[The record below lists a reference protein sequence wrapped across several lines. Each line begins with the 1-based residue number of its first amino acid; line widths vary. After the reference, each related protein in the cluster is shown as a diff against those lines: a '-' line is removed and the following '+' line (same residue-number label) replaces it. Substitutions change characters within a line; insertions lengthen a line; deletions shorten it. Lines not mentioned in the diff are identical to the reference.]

1 MQVTVTPV
9 LCAKDVS
16 VTLSRATDWHRGG
29 QHKVGCGI
37 ATAAICLCFFIV
49 AHRSNAAPGDQG
61 DDLSTSSL
69 KTLSIEDLMNLQITS
84 VSKRGEPV
92 SDAAA
97 AVYVITRE
105 EILNS
110 GARSLP
116 DILRLAPNLQVAQ
129 ITSSSFAITARGFNG
144 PAASKLLV
152 LIDGRSVYTPYH
164 SGVPWDVQ
172 DVLPEDIERIE
183 VISGPGATLWGA
195 NAVNGVI
202 NIITR
207 KAGDTQD
214 GSLRVGGGNLEQ
226 RGSVQ
231 YGGQAGSAMD
241 YRAYVDS
248 FHYGDDLTAAGTNAR
263 DAWQKSQGGF
273 RLDWMPAGDLVTLQG
288 DLYTGSEDQ
297 LQSAAEAVSGHNLL
311 TRWNHAFSEAS
322 SLQVQAYYDYTRT
335 SIPGVGFDELTT
347 YDLDVQHAFTWGNR
361 QSIVWGGGVRTEDD
375 NFPTVLSSTQLLT
388 FSPQERTLDYS
399 NAFLQ
404 DTISLSRTLKLIV
417 GTKYEH
423 DAYTRGEPLPNARLS
438 WKVSDSNLLW
448 AAVSQAV
455 RAPSRLDRD
464 LFEVSGPAVILRGGD
479 FQDEKL
485 TAYELGY
492 RSQPT
497 AKSSLSISTF
507 YNVYSDLRSAQYSPG
522 PALPV
527 MFANGMSGDT
537 DGLEAWGNYQISE
550 WWRMS
555 AGGNWLHENLH
566 FDPGSDNIGG
576 IALAGDDPSYQ
587 VALRSTMTFAR
598 DGLLYLD
605 LRHIGALPSPAS
617 PSYTELNA
625 HLSWAASRAVT
636 LALTGSNLLHPHH
649 LEFGT
654 TAAPLQLGSTGV
666 ESGRSIFFEV
676 QSRY

>member
-1 MQVTVTPV
+1 MSGAWDCRWRDRSLYFYICPPV
-9 LCAKDVS
+9 ECSTRRRRRCGLHDF
-16 VTLSRATDWHRGG
+16 TQDLQHRG
-29 QHKVGCGI
+29 
-37 ATAAICLCFFIV
+37 L
-49 AHRSNAAPGDQG
+49 
-61 DDLSTSSL
+61 DL
-69 KTLSIEDLMNLQITS
+69 EITS
-84 VSKRGEPV
+84 VSKRGEPL

-97 AVYVITRE
+97 AIYVITRE

-144 PAASKLLV
+144 TAASKLLV

-164 SGVPWDVQ
+164 SGVSWDVQ
-172 DVLPEDIERIE
+172 DVPPEEIERIE

-207 KAGDTQD
+207 KASDTQG
-214 GSLRVGGGNLEQ
+214 GSLRLGGGNLEQ

-231 YGGQAGSAMD
+231 YGGQAGNAVT

-248 FHYGDDLTAAGTNAR
+248 FHYGDDVTDTGVNAK
-263 DAWQKSQGGF
+263 DAWHKSQGGF
-273 RLDWMPAGDLVTLQG
+273 RLDWMPAGDLVTFQG
-288 DLYTGSEDQ
+288 DLYTGSERQ
-297 LQSAAEAVSGHNLL
+297 FQAADEGISGHNLL
-311 TRWNHAFSEAS
+311 TRWNHAFSETS
-322 SLQVQAYYDYTRT
+322 SLQVQAYYDYIKT
-335 SIPGVGFDELTT
+335 SIPYVGFDELNT
-347 YDLDVQHAFTWGNR
+347 YDLDVQHAFAWGSR
-361 QSIVWGGGVRTEDD
+361 QSIVWGGGVRTEHD
-375 NFPTVLSSTQLLT
+375 NFPI
-388 FSPQERTLDYS
+388 FSPPQRTLDYS

-404 DTISLSRTLKLIV
+404 DTISLSRTLNVVV

-423 DAYTRGEPLPNARLS
+423 DAYTRGKPLPNARLS
-438 WKVSDSNLLW
+438 WKVSDNNLFW
-448 AAVSQAV
+448 GAVSQAV
-455 RAPSRLDRD
+455 RAPSRIDRD
-464 LFEVSGPAVILRGGD
+464 LFEEVGSVMLLRGGD

-492 RSQPT
+492 RAQPS

-507 YNVYSDLRSAQYSPG
+507 YNVYRDLRSVQYSPG
-522 PALPV
+522 PALPI

-537 DGLEAWGNYQISE
+537 DGVEVWGNYQMSE

-566 FDPGSDNIGG
+566 FDAGSDNIGG

-587 VALRSTMTFAR
+587 IALRSTMTFSR
-598 DGLLYLD
+598 GWLVYLD
-605 LRHIGALPSPAS
+605 LRHLGALPNPAS

-625 HLSWAASRAVT
+625 HVRWRASRAMT
-636 LALTGSNLLHPHH
+636 WSLTGSNLIHPHH

-654 TAAPLQLGSTGV
+654 TAAPLQLGATGV
-666 ESGRSIFFEV
+666 ESGRSVFFEL
-676 QSRY
+676 QYKL

>member
-1 MQVTVTPV
+1 VH
-9 LCAKDVS
+9 CAKDVS
-16 VTLSRATDWHRGG
+16 VTLSRATECDRDG
-29 QHKVGCGI
+29 QHNVARGI
-37 ATAAICLCFFIV
+37 AAVAISLCIFVV
-49 AHRSNAAPGDQG
+49 ADRSNAAPADQG
-61 DDLSTSSL
+61 DTPSTSSL
-69 KTLSIEDLMNLQITS
+69 KTLSIEDLMNLEITS

-110 GARSLP
+110 GARTLP

-164 SGVPWDVQ
+164 SGVSWDVQ

-202 NIITR
+202 NITTR
-207 KAGDTQD
+207 KASETQD
-214 GSLRVGGGNLEQ
+214 VSLRVGGGNLEQ

-231 YGGQAGSAMD
+231 YGGQAGSAVA

-248 FHYGDDLTAAGTNAR
+248 FHYGSDLTATGMSAEDGWHKT
-263 DAWQKSQGGF
+263 QGGF

-288 DLYTGSEDQ
+288 DLYTGSEEQ
-297 LQSAAEAVSGHNLL
+297 FQAADEGVSGHNLL
-311 TRWNHAFSEAS
+311 TRWNHAFSESS
-322 SLQVQAYYDYTRT
+322 SLQVQAYYDYSRV
-335 SIPGVGFDELTT
+335 SIPNLGFDELTT
-347 YDLDVQHAFTWGNR
+347 YDLDVQHAFAWGNR
-361 QSIVWGGGVRTEDD
+361 QSIVWGGGVRSEDD
-375 NFPTVLSSTQLLT
+375 NFPTQVPI
-388 FSPQERTLDYS
+388 FSPPQRTLDYS
-399 NAFLQ
+399 NVFLQ
-404 DTISLSRTLKLIV
+404 DTISLSRTLNLIV

-423 DAYTRGEPLPNARLS
+423 DAYTAGEPLPDARLS

-448 AAVSQAV
+448 AAVSKAV
-455 RAPSRLDRD
+455 RAPSRIDRD
-464 LFEVSGPAVILRGGD
+464 LFEAVGSLVLLRGGD

-492 RSQPT
+492 RSQLS

-507 YNVYSDLRSAQYSPG
+507 YNVYSDLRSVQYSPG
-522 PALPV
+522 PALPI

-537 DGLEAWGNYQISE
+537 DGLEAWGNYQVTE

-587 VALRSTMTFAR
+587 VALRSTMTFAHE
-598 DGLLYLD
+598 GLLYLD

-625 HLSWAASRAVT
+625 HVSWAAWRAVT

-654 TAAPLQLGSTGV
+654 TSAPLQLGSTGV
-666 ESGRSIFFEV
+666 ESGRSVFFEV
-676 QSRY
+676 RSHF

>member
-1 MQVTVTPV
+1 M
-9 LCAKDVS
+9 
-16 VTLSRATDWHRGG
+16 TLSRARDCHRGG
-29 QHKVGCGI
+29 ERKVARGI
-37 ATAAICLCFFIV
+37 ATLAISLCVFTV
-49 AHRSNAAPGDQG
+49 AHGSFAAAGSQG
-61 DDLSTSSL
+61 DALSTSSL
-69 KTLSIEDLMNLQITS
+69 KTLSIEDLMNLEITS
-84 VSKRGEPV
+84 VSKRGEPL

-110 GARSLP
+110 GARTLP

-129 ITSSSFAITARGFNG
+129 ITASSFAITARGFNG

-164 SGVPWDVQ
+164 SGVSWDVQ

-202 NIITR
+202 NITTR

-231 YGGQAGSAMD
+231 YGGQAGNEVA

-248 FHYGDDLTAAGTNAR
+248 FHYGDDLTATGTNAQ
-263 DAWQKSQGGF
+263 DAWHKSQGGF
-273 RLDWMPAGDLVTLQG
+273 RLDWMPSGDLVTLQG

-297 LQSAAEAVSGHNLL
+297 FQSADEAVSGHNLL
-311 TRWNHAFSEAS
+311 TRWNHSFSEAS
-322 SLQVQAYYDYTRT
+322 SLQVQAYYDYNK
-335 SIPGVGFDELTT
+335 SEIPNVGFDELNT
-347 YDLDVQHAFTWGNR
+347 YDLDVQHAFAWGSR
-361 QSIVWGGGVRTEDD
+361 QSIVWGGGVRTEED
-375 NFPTVLSSTQLLT
+375 NFPTVLSNTQLLL
-388 FSPQERTLDYS
+388 FSPTQRTLNYS

-404 DTISLSRTLKLIV
+404 DTISLSRTIKLIV

-438 WKVSDSNLLW
+438 WKVSDNNLLW
-448 AAVSQAV
+448 VAVSRAV

-464 LFEVSGPAVILRGGD
+464 LFEVSGPVVYIRGGD
-479 FQDEKL
+479 FQDERL

-492 RSQPT
+492 RSQPS

-507 YNVYSDLRSAQYSPG
+507 YNVYSDLRSAEYSPG
-522 PALPV
+522 PALPA
-527 MFANGMSGDT
+527 MFANGMSGNT
-537 DGLEAWGNYQISE
+537 YGVEAWGNYQMSE

-566 FDPGSDNIGG
+566 YDPGSSAIGG

-587 VALRSTMTFAR
+587 VALRSTMTFVR
-598 DGLLYLD
+598 DVLLYLD

-625 HLSWAASRAVT
+625 HVSWTASRAIT
-636 LALTGSNLLHPHH
+636 WSLTGSNLIHPHH

-654 TAAPLQLGSTGV
+654 TAAPLQLGATGV
-666 ESGRSIFFEV
+666 ESGRNVFFEM
-676 QSRY
+676 QSRF

>member
-1 MQVTVTPV
+1 
-9 LCAKDVS
+9 
-16 VTLSRATDWHRGG
+16 VTLSRATDCHRDEL
-29 QHKVGCGI
+29 KVARGI
-37 ATAAICLCFFIV
+37 ATVAISLCVLAV
-49 AHRSNAAPGDQG
+49 AYRSNAAPGNQS
-61 DDLSTSSL
+61 DDLSTTSL
-69 KTLSIEDLMNLQITS
+69 KSLSIEDLMNLEVTS
-84 VSKRGEPV
+84 VSKRGEPL

-105 EILNS
+105 QIVDS
-110 GARSLP
+110 GSRSLA

-129 ITSSSFAITARGFNG
+129 ITSNSFAVTARGFNG
-144 PAASKLLV
+144 TAASKLLV

-164 SGVPWDVQ
+164 SGVSWDVQ

-202 NIITR
+202 NITTR
-207 KAGDTQD
+207 KASETQD
-214 GSLRVGGGNLEQ
+214 GSLRVGGGDLEQ

-231 YGGQAGSAMD
+231 YGGQAGSAVA

-248 FHYGDDLTAAGTNAR
+248 FHYGDDLTATGTNAR

-273 RLDWMPAGDLVTLQG
+273 RVDWMPAGDLVTLQG
-288 DLYTGSEDQ
+288 DLYTGSEDGQ
-297 LQSAAEAVSGHNLL
+297 LPSADETVSGHNLL
-311 TRWNHAFSEAS
+311 TRWNHAFSESS

-335 SIPGVGFDELTT
+335 SIPNVGVDDLNT
-347 YDLDVQHAFTWGNR
+347 YDLDVQHAFAWGSR

-375 NFPTVLSSTQLLT
+375 KYVV
-388 FSPQERTLDYS
+388 FSPPQRTLDYS

-423 DAYTRGEPLPNARLS
+423 DAYTRGELLPNARLS
-438 WKVSDSNLLW
+438 WKVSDSDLLW
-448 AAVSQAV
+448 GAVSQAV
-455 RAPSRLDRD
+455 RAPSRIDRD
-464 LFEVSGPAVILRGGD
+464 LYEQVGPIVLLRGGD

-492 RSQPT
+492 RSQLS

-507 YNVYSDLRSAQYSPG
+507 YNVYNDLRNAQYSPG
-522 PALPV
+522 PALPIL
-527 MFANGMSGDT
+527 FANGMSGYT
-537 DGLEAWGNYQISE
+537 DGLEVWGNYQVSE

-566 FDPGSDNIGG
+566 FDPGADNIGG

-587 VALRSTMTFAR
+587 VALRSTMTFAH
-598 DGLLYLD
+598 GLLYLD

-636 LALTGSNLLHPHH
+636 LALTGSNLIHPHH

-654 TAAPLQLGSTGV
+654 TSAPLQLGATGV
-666 ESGRSIFFEV
+666 ETGRSVFAEV
-676 QSRY
+676 RCNFW

>member
-1 MQVTVTPV
+1 
-9 LCAKDVS
+9 
-16 VTLSRATDWHRGG
+16 VTLSRATDCHRDEPR
-29 QHKVGCGI
+29 KVARGI
-37 ATAAICLCFFIV
+37 VTVAIFLCFFIV
-49 AHRSNAAPGDQG
+49 AHRSSAGPGAQG
-61 DDLSTSSL
+61 DNLSTSSL
-69 KTLSIEDLMNLQITS
+69 KTLSIEDLLNLEVTS
-84 VSKRGEPV
+84 VSKRGEPL

-97 AVYVITRE
+97 AVFVITRE

-129 ITSSSFAITARGFNG
+129 ITSNSFAVTARGFNG

-164 SGVPWDVQ
+164 SGVSWDIQ

-207 KAGDTQD
+207 KAGDTRN

-231 YGGQAGSAMD
+231 YGGQAGSAVD

-248 FHYGDDLTAAGTNAR
+248 FHYGDDLTATGMNAR

-273 RLDWMPAGDLVTLQG
+273 RVDWMPTGDLVTLQG
-288 DLYTGSEDQ
+288 DFYSGSEDQ
-297 LQSAAEAVSGHNLL
+297 RVTADEAISGHNLL
-311 TRWNHAFSEAS
+311 TRWNHAFSQTS
-322 SLQVQAYYDYTRT
+322 SLQVQAYYDYTKF
-335 SIPGVGFDELTT
+335 SIPGVGFDELNS
-347 YDLDVQHAFTWGNR
+347 YDLDVQHAFTWGSR
-361 QSIVWGGGVRTEDD
+361 QSIVWGGGARTEDD
-375 NFPTVLSSTQLLT
+375 NFPTILSSTQLLT
-388 FSPQERTLDYS
+388 FSPRRRTLDYS

-404 DTISLSRTLKLIV
+404 DTIALSRTLNLIV

-423 DAYTRGEPLPNARLS
+423 DAYTRGEPLPNLRFS

-448 AAVSQAV
+448 ASASRAV

-464 LFEVSGPAVILRGGD
+464 LFEVSGPVVYIRGGD
-479 FQDEKL
+479 FQDERL

-492 RSQPT
+492 RSQPSS
-497 AKSSLSISTF
+497 KSSVSISTF
-507 YNVYSDLRSAQYSPG
+507 YNVYSDLRSAEYSPG
-522 PALPV
+522 PALPAF
-527 MFANGMSGDT
+527 FANGMSGNT
-537 DGLEAWGNYQISE
+537 YGLEAWGNYQVSE

-566 FDPGSDNIGG
+566 FNPGSSGIGG

-587 VALRSTMTFAR
+587 IALRSTMNFAR

-605 LRHIGALPSPAS
+605 LHHIGALPSPAS
-617 PSYTELNA
+617 PGYTELNA
-625 HLSWAASRAVT
+625 HVSWAVSRAVT

-666 ESGRSIFFEV
+666 ESGRSIFLEA
-676 QSRY
+676 QSRF

>member
-1 MQVTVTPV
+1 MQVIVTSLPF
-9 LCAKDVS
+9 AKDVS
-16 VTLSRATDWHRGG
+16 VTLSRATDCHRGERR
-29 QHKVGCGI
+29 KVARGI
-37 ATAAICLCFFIV
+37 ATVAISICVLIV
-49 AHRSNAAPGDQG
+49 ASRSIAAPDDQG
-61 DDLSTSSL
+61 DALSTSSL
-69 KTLSIEDLMNLQITS
+69 KSLSIEDLMNLEITS
-84 VSKRGEPV
+84 VSKRGEPL

-97 AVYVITRE
+97 AIYVITRE

-164 SGVPWDVQ
+164 SGVSWDVQ

-207 KAGDTQD
+207 KAADTQG

-231 YGGQAGSAMD
+231 YGGQAGSAVD

-248 FHYGDDLTAAGTNAR
+248 FHYGDDLTATGMNAR

-273 RLDWMPAGDLVTLQG
+273 RVDWMPAGDVVTLQG
-288 DLYTGSEDQ
+288 DVYSGSEEQ
-297 LQSAAEAVSGHNLL
+297 LQSADEAVSGHNLL

-322 SLQVQAYYDYTRT
+322 SLQVQAYYDYSKTE
-335 SIPGVGFDELTT
+335 IPNVGFDELNT
-347 YDLDVQHAFTWGNR
+347 YDLDVQHAFAWGSR
-361 QSIVWGGGVRTEDD
+361 QSIVWGGGVRTEQD
-375 NFPTVLSSTQLLT
+375 NFPTVLSNTQVLL
-388 FSPQERTLDYS
+388 FSPQDRTLDYS

-404 DTISLSRTLKLIV
+404 DTISLSRTIKLIV
-417 GTKYEH
+417 GAKYEH
-423 DAYTRGEPLPNARLS
+423 DAYTHGEPLPNARLS

-448 AAVSQAV
+448 AAVSRAV

-464 LFEVSGPAVILRGGD
+464 LFEELDNVVYLRGAD
-479 FQDEKL
+479 FQDERL

-492 RSQPT
+492 RAQPS

-507 YNVYSDLRSAQYSPG
+507 YNVYNDLRNAQYSPG
-522 PALPV
+522 PALPA
-527 MFANGMSGDT
+527 MFANGMSGNT
-537 DGLEAWGNYQISE
+537 YGLEAWGNYQMSE

-566 FDPGSDNIGG
+566 FDPGSGDIGG
-576 IALAGDDPSYQ
+576 IAIAGDDPSYQ
-587 VALRSTMTFAR
+587 IALRSTMTFAR
-598 DGLLYLD
+598 NGSLYLD

-625 HLSWAASRAVT
+625 HVSWTVSRAIT
-636 LALTGSNLLHPHH
+636 CALSGSNLLHPHH

-654 TAAPLQLGSTGV
+654 TAAPLQLGATGV
-666 ESGRSIFFEV
+666 ESGRNVYFEV
-676 QSRY
+676 QSRF

>member
-9 LCAKDVS
+9 PSAKDVS
-16 VTLSRATDWHRGG
+16 VTLSRATDWHRGEQYKIG
-29 QHKVGCGI
+29 RGLAVV
-37 ATAAICLCFFIV
+37 AISLCFFIV
-49 AHRSNAAPGDQG
+49 AHRSSAAPGNQDA
-61 DDLSTSSL
+61 DLSTSSL
-69 KTLSIEDLMNLQITS
+69 KSLSIEDLMNIEITS
-84 VSKRGEPV
+84 VSKRGESL

-97 AVYVITRE
+97 AIYVITRE
-105 EILNS
+105 EILSS

-129 ITSSSFAITARGFNG
+129 ITSSSFAVTARGFNG
-144 PAASKLLV
+144 SAASKLLV

-164 SGVPWDVQ
+164 SGVSWDVQ

-202 NIITR
+202 NVITR

-231 YGGQAGSAMD
+231 YGGQAGSAVS

-248 FHYGDDLTAAGTNAR
+248 FHYGDDLSATGTNAR

-273 RLDWMPAGDLVTLQG
+273 RVDWMPAGDLVTLQG
-288 DLYTGSEDQ
+288 DLYTGSEEQFQGADQ
-297 LQSAAEAVSGHNLL
+297 GVSGHNLL
-311 TRWNHAFSEAS
+311 TRWNHGFSESS
-322 SLQVQAYYDYTRT
+322 SLQVQAYYDYTRIK
-335 SIPGVGFDELTT
+335 IPNVGFDELNT
-347 YDLDVQHAFTWGNR
+347 YDLDVQHAFAWGSR
-361 QSIVWGGGVRTEDD
+361 QSIVWGGGVRSEDD
-375 NFPTVLSSTQLLT
+375 NFPV
-388 FSPQERTLDYS
+388 FSPPQRTLDYS
-399 NAFLQ
+399 NAFIQ

-417 GTKYEH
+417 GAKYEH
-423 DAYTRGEPLPNARLS
+423 DAYTAGEPLPNARLS

-455 RAPSRLDRD
+455 RAPSRIDRD
-464 LFEVSGPAVILRGGD
+464 LFEEVGPVVFLRGGD

-492 RSQPT
+492 RSQPS

-507 YNVYSDLRSAQYSPG
+507 YNVYSDLRSVQYSPG
-522 PALPV
+522 PALPI

-537 DGLEAWGNYQISE
+537 DGLEVWGNYQMSE

-566 FDPGSDNIGG
+566 FNPGSDTIGG

-587 VALRSTMTFAR
+587 IALRSTMTFAR

-617 PSYTELNA
+617 PGYTELNA
-625 HLSWAASRAVT
+625 HVGWTVSRAVT

-666 ESGRSIFFEV
+666 ESGRSIFLVV
-676 QSRY
+676 QSRF

>member
-1 MQVTVTPV
+1 
-9 LCAKDVS
+9 
-16 VTLSRATDWHRGG
+16 VTLSRATDCHRVEL
-29 QHKVGCGI
+29 KVARGI
-37 ATAAICLCFFIV
+37 AAVGFSFCFFIV
-49 AHRSNAAPGDQG
+49 AQTANAAAGNQDEAV
-61 DDLSTSSL
+61 STSSL
-69 KTLSIEDLMNLQITS
+69 KTLSIEDLMNLEVTS

-164 SGVPWDVQ
+164 SGVSWDIQ

-231 YGGQAGSAMD
+231 YGGEAGSAVA
-241 YRAYVDS
+241 YRAYADS
-248 FHYGDDLTAAGTNAR
+248 FRYGDDVTATGKNAE
-263 DAWQKSQGGF
+263 DAWHKSQGGF
-273 RLDWMPAGDLVTLQG
+273 RLDWTPAGDLVTLQG

-297 LQSAAEAVSGHNLL
+297 LTSAKEAVSGHNLL
-311 TRWNHAFSEAS
+311 TRWNHAFSERS
-322 SLQVQAYYDYTRT
+322 SLQVQAYYDYTKY
-335 SIPGVGFDELTT
+335 SIPNLGFDELNS
-347 YDLDVQHAFTWGNR
+347 YDLDVQHSFTWGSR
-361 QSIVWGGGVRTEDD
+361 QSIVWGGGVRKEED
-375 NFPTVLSSTQLLT
+375 NFPTMLSSTQVLL

-423 DAYTRGEPLPNARLS
+423 DAYTRGELLPDARFS
-438 WKVSDSNLLW
+438 WKLSDNNFLW

-464 LFEVSGPAVILRGGD
+464 LFEELDNVVYLRGGD
-479 FQDEKL
+479 FQDERLK
-485 TAYELGY
+485 AYEVGY
-492 RSQPT
+492 RSQLSV
-497 AKSSLSISTF
+497 KSSLSISTF
-507 YNVYSDLRSAQYSPG
+507 YNVYTELRSAQYSPG
-522 PALPV
+522 PALPA

-537 DGLEAWGNYQISE
+537 NGLEAWGNYQMSE

-566 FDPGSDNIGG
+566 FDPGSGEIGG

-587 VALRSTMTFAR
+587 IALRSTMTFTR
-598 DGLLYLD
+598 GWLLYLD
-605 LRHIGALPSPAS
+605 LRHVGALPNPAS
-617 PSYTELNA
+617 PGYTELNA
-625 HLSWAASRAVT
+625 HVGWTVSRAIT
-636 LALTGSNLLHPHH
+636 LALTGSNLIHPHH

-654 TAAPLQLGSTGV
+654 TAAPLQLGATGV
-666 ESGRSIFFEV
+666 ESGRSVFFEV
-676 QSRY
+676 QSRF

>member
-9 LCAKDVS
+9 PCAKDVS
-16 VTLSRATDWHRGG
+16 VTLSRAKDWHRGE
-29 QHKVGCGI
+29 QHKLGRGI
-37 ATAAICLCFFIV
+37 FTVAISLCFFIV
-49 AHRSNAAPGDQG
+49 AHRSAAAPADQG
-61 DDLSTSSL
+61 DNTSTSSL
-69 KTLSIEDLMNLQITS
+69 KSLSIEDLMNLEVTS

-97 AVYVITRE
+97 AIYVITRE

-129 ITSSSFAITARGFNG
+129 ITSSSFAVTARGFNG

-164 SGVPWDVQ
+164 SGVSWDVQ

-207 KAGDTQD
+207 KAADTQG

-231 YGGQAGSAMD
+231 YGGQAGSALD

-248 FHYGDDLTAAGTNAR
+248 FHYGDDLTATGTNAR

-273 RLDWMPAGDLVTLQG
+273 RVDWMPAGDLVTLQG
-288 DLYTGSEDQ
+288 DLYTGSEEGQ
-297 LQSAAEAVSGHNLL
+297 LPSADEAVSGHNLL
-311 TRWNHAFSEAS
+311 TRWNHAFSESS

-335 SIPGVGFDELTT
+335 KIPNVGFDDLNT
-347 YDLDVQHAFTWGNR
+347 YDLDVQHAFAWGSR
-361 QSIVWGGGVRTEDD
+361 QNIVWGGGVRTEDD
-375 NFPTVLSSTQLLT
+375 NFAV
-388 FSPQERTLDYS
+388 FSPPQRTLDYS

-404 DTISLSRTLKLIV
+404 DTISLTRTLNLIV

-423 DAYTRGEPLPNARLS
+423 DAYTRGELLPDARLS
-438 WKVSDSNLLW
+438 WKVSDSNLVW

-455 RAPSRLDRD
+455 RAPSRIDRD
-464 LFEVSGPAVILRGGD
+464 LFEQVGSVVFLRGGD

-492 RSQPT
+492 RSQPS
-497 AKSSLSISTF
+497 AKTSLSISTF
-507 YNVYSDLRSAQYSPG
+507 YNVYSDLRSVQYSPG
-522 PALPV
+522 PALPI

-537 DGLEAWGNYQISE
+537 DGLEAWGNYQVSE

-566 FDPGSDNIGG
+566 FNPGSDNIGG

-587 VALRSTMTFAR
+587 IALRSTMTFAR

-625 HLSWAASRAVT
+625 HVSWAASRAVT

-654 TAAPLQLGSTGV
+654 TSAPLQLGSTGV
-666 ESGRSIFFEV
+666 ESGRSIFLEV
-676 QSRY
+676 RSRF

>member
-1 MQVTVTPV
+1 MVTSLPR
-9 LCAKDVS
+9 AKDVS
-16 VTLSRATDWHRGG
+16 VTLSRATDCHRGEKR
-29 QHKVGCGI
+29 KVARGI
-37 ATAAICLCFFIV
+37 ASVAISLCILIV
-49 AHRSNAAPGDQG
+49 APRSKAAAGNQ
-61 DDLSTSSL
+61 DDALSTSSL
-69 KTLSIEDLMNLQITS
+69 KTLSIEDLMNLEVTS

-97 AVYVITRE
+97 AIYVITRE

-129 ITSSSFAITARGFNG
+129 ITSSTFAVTARGFNG

-152 LIDGRSVYTPYH
+152 LIDGRTVYTPYH
-164 SGVPWDVQ
+164 SGVSWDVQ

-214 GSLRVGGGNLEQ
+214 GSLRLGGGNLEQ

-231 YGGQAGSAMD
+231 YGGQAGSAVD

-248 FHYGDDLTAAGTNAR
+248 FHYGDDVTAAGTNAR

-273 RLDWMPAGDLVTLQG
+273 RVDWMPAGDLVTLQG
-288 DLYTGSEDQ
+288 DLYTGSEEQ
-297 LQSAAEAVSGHNLL
+297 LPSGDDSVSGHNLL

-322 SLQVQAYYDYTRT
+322 SLQIQAYYDYTKT
-335 SIPGVGFDELTT
+335 SLPGVGFDELNT
-347 YDLDVQHAFTWGNR
+347 YDLDVQHAFVWGSR

-375 NFPTVLSSTQLLT
+375 NFPTQVPI
-388 FSPQERTLDYS
+388 FSPPQRTLDYS

-404 DTISLSRTLKLIV
+404 DTISLSRTLNLIV

-423 DAYTRGEPLPNARLS
+423 DAYTRGELLPDARLS

-455 RAPSRLDRD
+455 RAPSRIDRD
-464 LFEVSGPAVILRGGD
+464 LFEEVGSVVLLRGGD
-479 FQDEKL
+479 FQDERL

-492 RSQPT
+492 RSQLS

-507 YNVYSDLRSAQYSPG
+507 YNVYSELRSVQYSPG

-527 MFANGMSGDT
+527 MFANGMSGTT
-537 DGLEAWGNYQISE
+537 DGLEAWGNYQVSE

-566 FDPGSDNIGG
+566 FNPGSDNIGG

-587 VALRSTMTFAR
+587 IALRSTMTFASR
-598 DGLLYLD
+598 GLLYLD

-625 HLSWAASRAVT
+625 HVSWTVSRAVT
-636 LALTGSNLLHPHH
+636 WALTGSNLLHPHH

-654 TAAPLQLGSTGV
+654 TAAPLQLGATGV
-666 ESGRSIFFEV
+666 ESGRSLFLEM
-676 QSRY
+676 QSRF

>member
-1 MQVTVTPV
+1 MQVTVASLP
-9 LCAKDVS
+9 CAKDVS
-16 VTLSRATDWHRGG
+16 VTRSRAADCHGG
-29 QHKVGCGI
+29 EQRKVARGI
-37 ATAAICLCFFIV
+37 ATVACLCLFIV
-49 AHRSNAAPGDQG
+49 AHRSNAAPANEGDA
-61 DDLSTSSL
+61 LSTNSL
-69 KTLSIEDLMNLQITS
+69 KTLSIEDLMNLEVTS
-84 VSKRGEPV
+84 VSKRGEPL

-116 DILRLAPNLQVAQ
+116 EILRLAPNLQVAQ

-164 SGVPWDVQ
+164 SGVSWDVQ

-207 KAGDTQD
+207 RAGETQD

-231 YGGQAGSAMD
+231 YGGQAGSDVA

-248 FHYGDDLTAAGTNAR
+248 FHYGDDLTATGMNAQ
-263 DAWQKSQGGF
+263 DAWHKSQGGF
-273 RLDWMPAGDLVTLQG
+273 RLDWMPAGDMVTLQG

-297 LQSAAEAVSGHNLL
+297 LHSANEAVSGHNLL

-335 SIPGVGFDELTT
+335 SIPNVGSDELNT
-347 YDLDVQHAFTWGNR
+347 YDLDVQHAFSWGSR
-361 QSIVWGGGVRTEDD
+361 QSIVWGGGVRTEEDD
-375 NFPTVLSSTQLLT
+375 FPTVLSSTQLLL
-388 FSPQERTLDYS
+388 FSPQKRTLDYS

-404 DTISLSRTLKLIV
+404 DTISLSRTLNLIV

-464 LFEVSGPAVILRGGD
+464 LFEVLGPVVYIRGGD
-479 FQDEKL
+479 FQDERL

-492 RSQPT
+492 RSQPS

-507 YNVYSDLRSAQYSPG
+507 YNVYRDLRSAEYSPG
-522 PALPV
+522 PALPA
-527 MFANGMSGDT
+527 MFANEMSGDT
-537 DGLEAWGNYQISE
+537 YGLEAWGNYQMSE

-566 FDPGSDNIGG
+566 FDPGSSGIGG

-587 VALRSTMTFAR
+587 IALRSTMTFAH
-598 DGLLYLD
+598 GVLLYLD

-625 HLSWAASRAVT
+625 HVSWTASRAIT
-636 LALTGSNLLHPHH
+636 WSLTGSNLIHPHH

-654 TAAPLQLGSTGV
+654 TAAPLQLGATGV
-666 ESGRSIFFEV
+666 ESGRSVFAEV
-676 QSRY
+676 QSRF

>member
-1 MQVTVTPV
+1 MRVRVTFLPS
-9 LCAKDVS
+9 AKDVS
-16 VTLSRATDWHRGG
+16 VTLSRGTDCHRDG
-29 QHKVGCGI
+29 QRKVARGI
-37 ATAAICLCFFIV
+37 AVAAIALCISIV
-49 AHRSNAAPGDQG
+49 AHRSNAAPGNQG
-61 DDLSTSSL
+61 DALSTSSL
-69 KTLSIEDLMNLQITS
+69 KTLSIEDLMNLEVTS
-84 VSKRGEPV
+84 VSKRGEPL

-164 SGVPWDVQ
+164 SGVSWDMQ
-172 DVLPEDIERIE
+172 DVLPADIERIE

-231 YGGQAGSAMD
+231 YGGRAGSAVD

-248 FHYGDDLTAAGTNAR
+248 FHYGDDLTAAGANAR

-273 RLDWMPAGDLVTLQG
+273 RVDWMPAGDLVTLQG
-288 DLYTGSEDQ
+288 DLYSGSEQQFQGAD
-297 LQSAAEAVSGHNLL
+297 EGISGHNLL
-311 TRWNHAFSEAS
+311 TRWNHAFSESS
-322 SLQVQAYYDYTRT
+322 SLQVQAYYDYTR
-335 SIPGVGFDELTT
+335 SVIPNVGFDELNT
-347 YDLDVQHAFTWGNR
+347 YDLDVQHAFAWGSR

-375 NFPTVLSSTQLLT
+375 NFVVFLP
-388 FSPQERTLDYS
+388 PQRTLDYS

-404 DTISLSRTLKLIV
+404 DTISLSRTLNLIV

-423 DAYTRGEPLPNARLS
+423 DAYTRGELLPDARLS

-455 RAPSRLDRD
+455 RAPSRIDRD
-464 LFEVSGPAVILRGGD
+464 LFEEVGSVVLLRGGD
-479 FQDEKL
+479 FQDERL

-492 RSQPT
+492 RSQLS
-497 AKSSLSISTF
+497 ARSSLSISTF
-507 YNVYSDLRSAQYSPG
+507 YNVYSELRSVQYSPG
-522 PALPV
+522 PALPIL
-527 MFANGMSGDT
+527 FANGMSGDT
-537 DGLEAWGNYQISE
+537 DGLEAWGNYQVSE

-566 FDPGSDNIGG
+566 FNPGSDNIGG

-587 VALRSTMTFAR
+587 IALRSTMSFAR
-598 DGLLYLD
+598 SGLLYLD

-625 HLSWAASRAVT
+625 HVSWTASRAVT

-654 TAAPLQLGSTGV
+654 TAAPLQLGATGV
-666 ESGRSIFFEV
+666 ESGRSVFAEV
-676 QSRY
+676 RCNFW

>member
-9 LCAKDVS
+9 PCAKDVS
-16 VTLSRATDWHRGG
+16 VTLSRAKDWHRVE
-29 QHKVGCGI
+29 QDKVGRGI
-37 ATAAICLCFFIV
+37 ATAAISLCFFIV
-49 AHRSNAAPGDQG
+49 AHRSTAAPGDQG
-61 DDLSTSSL
+61 DNLSTSSL
-69 KTLSIEDLMNLQITS
+69 KSLSIEDLMNLEVTS
-84 VSKRGEPV
+84 VSKRGEPL

-164 SGVPWDVQ
+164 SGVSWDVQ

-207 KAGDTQD
+207 KAADTQG

-231 YGGQAGSAMD
+231 YGGQAGSAVD

-248 FHYGDDLTAAGTNAR
+248 FHYGDDLTATGMNAR

-273 RLDWMPAGDLVTLQG
+273 RVDWMPAGDVVTLQG
-288 DLYTGSEDQ
+288 DVYSGSEEQ
-297 LQSAAEAVSGHNLL
+297 LQSADEAVSGHNLL

-322 SLQVQAYYDYTRT
+322 SLQVQAYYDYSKTE
-335 SIPGVGFDELTT
+335 IPNVGFDELNT
-347 YDLDVQHAFTWGNR
+347 YDLDVQHAFAWGSR
-361 QSIVWGGGVRTEDD
+361 QSIVWGGGVRTEQD
-375 NFPTVLSSTQLLT
+375 NFPTVLSNTQVLL
-388 FSPQERTLDYS
+388 FSPQDRTLDYS

-404 DTISLSRTLKLIV
+404 DTISLSRTIKLIV
-417 GTKYEH
+417 GAKYEH
-423 DAYTRGEPLPNARLS
+423 DAYTHGEPLPNARLS

-448 AAVSQAV
+448 AAVSRAV
-455 RAPSRLDRD
+455 SAPSRLDRD
-464 LFEVSGPAVILRGGD
+464 LFEELDNVVYLRGAD
-479 FQDEKL
+479 FQDERL

-492 RSQPT
+492 RAQPS

-507 YNVYSDLRSAQYSPG
+507 YNVYNDLRNAQYSPG
-522 PALPV
+522 PALPA
-527 MFANGMSGDT
+527 MFANGMSGNT
-537 DGLEAWGNYQISE
+537 YGLEAWGNYQMSE

-566 FDPGSDNIGG
+566 FDPGSGDIGG
-576 IALAGDDPSYQ
+576 IAIAGDDPSYQ
-587 VALRSTMTFAR
+587 IALRSTMTFAR
-598 DGLLYLD
+598 NGSLYLD

-625 HLSWAASRAVT
+625 HVSWTVSRAIT
-636 LALTGSNLLHPHH
+636 CALSGSNLLHPHH

-654 TAAPLQLGSTGV
+654 TAAPLQLGATGV
-666 ESGRSIFFEV
+666 ESGRNVYFEV
-676 QSRY
+676 QSRF

>member
-1 MQVTVTPV
+1 
-9 LCAKDVS
+9 
-16 VTLSRATDWHRGG
+16 VTLSCATDCHRDELR
-29 QHKVGCGI
+29 KVVRGI
-37 ATAAICLCFFIV
+37 AFVAISLCVLAF
-49 AHRSNAAPGDQG
+49 AYRSNAAPGDQG
-61 DDLSTSSL
+61 GDLSTNSL
-69 KTLSIEDLMNLQITS
+69 KTLSIEDLMNLEVTS

-152 LIDGRSVYTPYH
+152 LIDGRTVYTPYH
-164 SGVPWDVQ
+164 SGVSWDVQ

-207 KAGDTQD
+207 KARDTQD

-248 FHYGDDLTAAGTNAR
+248 FHYGDDLTATGMNAR

-273 RLDWMPAGDLVTLQG
+273 RTDWMPAAGDLVTLQG
-288 DLYTGSEDQ
+288 DLYRGSEEGQ
-297 LQSAAEAVSGHNLL
+297 LPSADETVSGHNLL
-311 TRWNHAFSEAS
+311 TRWNHAFSESS

-335 SIPGVGFDELTT
+335 MIPNVGFDELNT
-347 YDLDVQHAFTWGNR
+347 YDLDVQHAFAWGSR
-361 QSIVWGGGVRTEDD
+361 QSIVWGGGVRTDDD
-375 NFPTVLSSTQLLT
+375 NFPV
-388 FSPQERTLDYS
+388 FSPPQRTLDYS

-404 DTISLSRTLKLIV
+404 DTISLSRTLNLIV

-423 DAYTRGEPLPNARLS
+423 DAYTRGELLPDARLS

-455 RAPSRLDRD
+455 RAPSRIDRD
-464 LFEVSGPAVILRGGD
+464 LFLEVGPVVFLRGGD

-492 RSQPT
+492 RSQPS

-507 YNVYSDLRSAQYSPG
+507 YNVYSELRSVQYSPG
-522 PALPV
+522 PALPI

-537 DGLEAWGNYQISE
+537 DGLEVWGNYQVSE

-587 VALRSTMTFAR
+587 IALRSTMTFAR
-598 DGLLYLD
+598 SGLLYLD
-605 LRHIGALPSPAS
+605 LRHIGALPTPAS

-625 HLSWAASRAVT
+625 HVSWAASRAIT
-636 LALTGSNLLHPHH
+636 WALTGSNLLHPHH

-666 ESGRSIFFEV
+666 ETGRSIFLEL
-676 QSRY
+676 QSRF

>member
-1 MQVTVTPV
+1 MVTSLHCVR
-9 LCAKDVS
+9 DFS
-16 VTLSRATDWHRGG
+16 VTLSRATDCSSGEQYKVARGISA
-29 QHKVGCGI
+29 V
-37 ATAAICLCFFIV
+37 AISLCIFIV
-49 AHRSNAAPGDQG
+49 AHRSNAAAGDLG
-61 DDLSTSSL
+61 HDLATNSL
-69 KTLSIEDLMNLQITS
+69 KSLSIEDLMNIEITS
-84 VSKRGEPV
+84 VSKRSEPLN
-92 SDAAA
+92 DAAA
-97 AVYVITRE
+97 AIYVITRE

-164 SGVPWDVQ
+164 SGVSWDVQ

-207 KAGDTQD
+207 KASDTQD
-214 GSLRVGGGNLEQ
+214 ASLRVGGGNLEQ

-231 YGGQAGSAMD
+231 YGGQAGSAVG

-248 FHYGDDLTAAGTNAR
+248 FHYGDDLTATGTNAR
-263 DAWQKSQGGF
+263 DAWQKTQGGF
-273 RLDWMPAGDLVTLQG
+273 RVDWMPTGDLVTLQG
-288 DLYTGSEDQ
+288 DLYRGSEEGQ
-297 LQSAAEAVSGHNLL
+297 LPSADEAVSGHNLL
-311 TRWNHAFSEAS
+311 TRWSHAFTES
-322 SLQVQAYYDYTRT
+322 SSVQVQAYYDYTRT
-335 SIPGVGFDELTT
+335 TIPNVGFDDLNT
-347 YDLDVQHAFTWGNR
+347 YDLDVQHAFALGRR

-375 NFPTVLSSTQLLT
+375 NFLV
-388 FSPQERTLDYS
+388 FSPPQRTLDYS

-404 DTISLSRTLKLIV
+404 DTISMSRTLNLVV

-423 DAYTRGEPLPNARLS
+423 DAYTRGELLPDARLS
-438 WKVSDSNLLW
+438 WKVTDSNLLW

-455 RAPSRLDRD
+455 RAPSRIDRD
-464 LFEVSGPAVILRGGD
+464 LFEEVGSVVFLRGGD

-492 RSQPT
+492 RSQPS
-497 AKSSLSISTF
+497 AKSSVSISTF
-507 YNVYSDLRSAQYSPG
+507 YNVYSDLRSVQYSPG
-522 PALPV
+522 PAFPIF
-527 MFANGMSGDT
+527 FANGMSGDT
-537 DGLEAWGNYQISE
+537 DGLEAWGNYQMSE
-550 WWRMS
+550 WWRVS

-566 FDPGSDNIGG
+566 FDRGSDNIGG

-587 VALRSTMTFAR
+587 IALRSTMTFAR

-625 HLSWAASRAVT
+625 HVSWTVSRAVT
-636 LALTGSNLLHPHH
+636 LALSGSNLLHPHH

-654 TAAPLQLGSTGV
+654 TAAPLQLGSTGI
-666 ESGRSIFFEV
+666 ESGRSIFLEV
-676 QSRY
+676 RSLL

>member
-1 MQVTVTPV
+1 
-9 LCAKDVS
+9 
-16 VTLSRATDWHRGG
+16 VTLSRATDCHRDELR
-29 QHKVGCGI
+29 KVARGI
-37 ATAAICLCFFIV
+37 ATVAVSLCVLAV
-49 AHRSNAAPGDQG
+49 AYRSNAAPGNQG
-61 DDLSTSSL
+61 DDLSTNSL
-69 KTLSIEDLMNLQITS
+69 KTLSIEDLMNLEVTS
-84 VSKRGEPV
+84 VSKRGEPL

-144 PAASKLLV
+144 SAASKLLV

-164 SGVPWDVQ
+164 SGVSWDIQ
-172 DVLPEDIERIE
+172 DVPPEDIERIE

-231 YGGQAGSAMD
+231 YGGQAGSEVA

-248 FHYGDDLTAAGTNAR
+248 FHYGDDVTATGMNAE
-263 DAWQKSQGGF
+263 DAWHKSQGGF
-273 RLDWMPAGDLVTLQG
+273 RLDWMQAGDLVTLQG
-288 DLYTGSEDQ
+288 DLYTGSEEQ
-297 LQSAAEAVSGHNLL
+297 FQAADEGISGHNLL
-311 TRWNHAFSEAS
+311 TRWNHAFSVSS
-322 SLQVQAYYDYTRT
+322 SLQVQAYYDYTKT
-335 SIPGVGFDELTT
+335 SIPDVGSDVLNT
-347 YDLDVQHAFTWGNR
+347 YDLDVQHAFAWGSR

-375 NFPTVLSSTQLLT
+375 NYLV
-388 FSPQERTLDYS
+388 FSPPQRTLDYS

-404 DTISLSRTLKLIV
+404 DTISLSRTLNLIV

-423 DAYTRGEPLPNARLS
+423 DAYTHGQLLPDARLS

-448 AAVSQAV
+448 TAVSQAV
-455 RAPSRLDRD
+455 RAPSRIDRD
-464 LFEVSGPAVILRGGD
+464 LFEEEGPVVLLHGGD
-479 FQDEKL
+479 FQDERL

-492 RSQPT
+492 RSQPS

-507 YNVYSDLRSAQYSPG
+507 YNVYSDLRSVQYSPG
-522 PALPV
+522 TAFPL

-537 DGLEAWGNYQISE
+537 DGLEAWGNYQMSE
-550 WWRMS
+550 RWRMS

-587 VALRSTMTFAR
+587 IALRSTMTFAR
-598 DGLLYLD
+598 GGLLYLD

-625 HLSWAASRAVT
+625 HLSWTASHAIT
-636 LALTGSNLLHPHH
+636 LALTGSNLIHPHH

-654 TAAPLQLGSTGV
+654 TSAPLQLGATGV
-666 ESGRSIFFEV
+666 ESGRSVFAEV
-676 QSRY
+676 RCNFW

>member
-1 MQVTVTPV
+1 M
-9 LCAKDVS
+9 
-16 VTLSRATDWHRGG
+16 TLSRATDCDRVELKVARGLAA
-29 QHKVGCGI
+29 VGFS
-37 ATAAICLCFFIV
+37 LCIFIV
-49 AHRSNAAPGDQG
+49 ARTSNAAAGTAGNQDEA
-61 DDLSTSSL
+61 LSTSSL
-69 KTLSIEDLMNLQITS
+69 KTLSIEDLMNLEVTS

-105 EILNS
+105 AILNS

-116 DILRLAPNLQVAQ
+116 DMLRLAPNLQVAQ
-129 ITSSSFAITARGFNG
+129 ITSTSFAITARGFNG

-152 LIDGRSVYTPYH
+152 LIDGRTVYTPYH
-164 SGVPWDVQ
+164 SGVSWDVQ

-207 KAGDTQD
+207 KAGETQD

-231 YGGQAGSAMD
+231 YGGQAGSEVA

-248 FHYGDDLTAAGTNAR
+248 FHYGDDVTATGMNAE
-263 DAWQKSQGGF
+263 DAWHKSQGGF
-273 RLDWMPAGDLVTLQG
+273 RLDWTPSGDLVTLQG
-288 DLYTGSEDQ
+288 DLYTGSEGQFQAKDQ
-297 LQSAAEAVSGHNLL
+297 AVSGHNLL
-311 TRWNHAFSEAS
+311 TRWNHAFSESS
-322 SLQVQAYYDYTRT
+322 SLQVQAYYDYTKT
-335 SIPGVGFDELTT
+335 SIPNVGSDELNT
-347 YDLDVQHAFTWGNR
+347 YDLDVQDAFTWGSR
-361 QSIVWGGGVRTEDD
+361 QSIVWGGGLRTEDD
-375 NFPTVLSSTQLLT
+375 NYPV
-388 FSPQERTLDYS
+388 FSPPQRTLDYS

-404 DTISLSRTLKLIV
+404 DTISLSRTLKLVV

-423 DAYTRGEPLPNARLS
+423 DAYTAGEPLPNARLS

-448 AAVSQAV
+448 AAVSKAV
-455 RAPSRLDRD
+455 RAPSRIDRD
-464 LFEVSGPAVILRGGD
+464 LFEEEGPIVLLHGGD
-479 FQDEKL
+479 FQDERL

-492 RSQPT
+492 RSQPS

-507 YNVYSDLRSAQYSPG
+507 YNVYSDLRSVQYSPG
-522 PALPV
+522 PAFPL

-537 DGLEAWGNYQISE
+537 DGLEAWGNYQVSE

-566 FDPGSDNIGG
+566 FDPGSDDIGG

-598 DGLLYLD
+598 GWLLYLD

-625 HLSWAASRAVT
+625 HVGWTVSRAIT
-636 LALTGSNLLHPHH
+636 LALTGSNLIHPHH

-654 TAAPLQLGSTGV
+654 TSAPLQLGATGV
-666 ESGRSIFFEV
+666 ETGRSVFFEV
-676 QSRY
+676 QGRF

>member
-1 MQVTVTPV
+1 
-9 LCAKDVS
+9 
-16 VTLSRATDWHRGG
+16 VTLSRATDCHR
-29 QHKVGCGI
+29 VELEVARGI
-37 ATAAICLCFFIV
+37 AAVGFSLCFFIV
-49 AHRSNAAPGDQG
+49 AQTANAAAGNQDEA
-61 DDLSTSSL
+61 LSTSSL
-69 KTLSIEDLMNLQITS
+69 KTLSIEDLMNLEVTS

-97 AVYVITRE
+97 AVYVITHE

-164 SGVPWDVQ
+164 SGVSWDIQ

-202 NIITR
+202 NITTR
-207 KAGDTQD
+207 KASETQD
-214 GSLRVGGGNLEQ
+214 GSLRLGGGNLEQ

-231 YGGQAGSAMD
+231 YGGQAGSAVA

-248 FHYGDDLTAAGTNAR
+248 FHYGEDLAFTGANAE
-263 DAWQKSQGGF
+263 DAWHKSQGGF

-297 LQSAAEAVSGHNLL
+297 VQTADEAISGHNLL
-311 TRWNHAFSEAS
+311 TRWGHAFSEAS
-322 SLQVQAYYDYTRT
+322 SLQIQAYYDYTKY
-335 SIPGVGFDELTT
+335 SIPGVGSDELNA
-347 YDLDVQHAFTWGNR
+347 YDFDIQHAFAWGSR
-361 QSIVWGGGVRTEDD
+361 QSIVWGGGVRSEED
-375 NFPTVLSSTQLLT
+375 NFPTVLSSTQLLL
-388 FSPQERTLDYS
+388 FSPQQRTLDYS
-399 NAFLQ
+399 NVFLQ
-404 DTISLSRTLKLIV
+404 DSISLSRTFKLIV

-423 DAYTRGEPLPNARLS
+423 DAYTRGEPLPDARLS

-448 AAVSQAV
+448 AAASRAV

-464 LFEVSGPAVILRGGD
+464 LFEVAGPVVYIRGGD
-479 FQDEKL
+479 FQDERL

-492 RSQPT
+492 RAQPS

-507 YNVYSDLRSAQYSPG
+507 YDAYSDLRSAQYSPG
-522 PALPV
+522 PALPA
-527 MFANGMSGDT
+527 MFANGMSGNT
-537 DGLEAWGNYQISE
+537 FGLEAWGNYQISE
-550 WWRMS
+550 WWRLS
-555 AGGNWLHENLH
+555 AGGNWLRENLH
-566 FDPGSDNIGG
+566 FDPGSDDIGG

-587 VALRSTMTFAR
+587 VALRSTMTFGR
-598 DGLLYLD
+598 RGLLYLD

-617 PSYTELNA
+617 PGYTELNA
-625 HLSWAASRAVT
+625 HVSWAASPAVT
-636 LALTGSNLLHPHH
+636 LALTGSNLIHPHH

-654 TAAPLQLGSTGV
+654 TAAPLQLGATGV
-666 ESGRSIFFEV
+666 ESGRSVFAEV
-676 QSRY
+676 RCNFW

>member
-1 MQVTVTPV
+1 M
-9 LCAKDVS
+9 
-16 VTLSRATDWHRGG
+16 TLSRARDCHRGG
-29 QHKVGCGI
+29 ERKVARGI
-37 ATAAICLCFFIV
+37 ATLAISLCVFTV
-49 AHRSNAAPGDQG
+49 AHGSFAAAGSQG
-61 DDLSTSSL
+61 DALSTSSL
-69 KTLSIEDLMNLQITS
+69 KTLSIEDLMNLEITS
-84 VSKRGEPV
+84 VSKRGEPL

-110 GARSLP
+110 GARTLP

-129 ITSSSFAITARGFNG
+129 ITASSFAITARGFNG

-164 SGVPWDVQ
+164 SGVSWDVQ

-202 NIITR
+202 NITTR

-231 YGGQAGSAMD
+231 YGGQAGNEVA

-248 FHYGDDLTAAGTNAR
+248 FHYGDDLTATGTNAQ
-263 DAWQKSQGGF
+263 DAWHKSQGGF
-273 RLDWMPAGDLVTLQG
+273 RLDWMPSGDLVTLQG

-297 LQSAAEAVSGHNLL
+297 FQSADEAVSGHNLL
-311 TRWNHAFSEAS
+311 TRWNHSFSEAS
-322 SLQVQAYYDYTRT
+322 SLQVQAYYDYNK
-335 SIPGVGFDELTT
+335 SEIPNVGFDELNT
-347 YDLDVQHAFTWGNR
+347 YDLDVQHAFAWGSR
-361 QSIVWGGGVRTEDD
+361 QSIVWGGGVRTEED
-375 NFPTVLSSTQLLT
+375 NFPTVLSNTQLLL
-388 FSPQERTLDYS
+388 FSPTQRTLNYS

-404 DTISLSRTLKLIV
+404 DTISLSRTIKLIV

-438 WKVSDSNLLW
+438 WKVSDNNLLW
-448 AAVSQAV
+448 VAVSRAV

-464 LFEVSGPAVILRGGD
+464 LFEVSGPVVYIRGGD
-479 FQDEKL
+479 FQDERL

-492 RSQPT
+492 RSQPS

-507 YNVYSDLRSAQYSPG
+507 YNVYSDLRSAEYSPG
-522 PALPV
+522 PALPA
-527 MFANGMSGDT
+527 MFANGMSGNT
-537 DGLEAWGNYQISE
+537 YGVEAWGNYQMSE

-566 FDPGSDNIGG
+566 FDPGSGDIGG
-576 IALAGDDPSYQ
+576 IAIAGDDPSYQ
-587 VALRSTMTFAR
+587 IALRSTMTIAR
-598 DGLLYLD
+598 DALLYLD

-625 HLSWAASRAVT
+625 HVSWTVSRAVT
-636 LALTGSNLLHPHH
+636 LALTGSNLVHPHH

-654 TAAPLQLGSTGV
+654 TSAPLQLGSTGV
-666 ESGRSIFFEV
+666 ESGRSIFLEV

>member
-1 MQVTVTPV
+1 MTI
-9 LCAKDVS
+9 
-16 VTLSRATDWHRGG
+16 SRATDCHGG
-29 QHKVGCGI
+29 EQHKIACGI
-37 ATAAICLCFFIV
+37 AAAAISLCMSV
-49 AHRSNAAPGDQG
+49 AAYGSNATPGDQG
-61 DDLSTSSL
+61 DALSTSSL
-69 KTLSIEDLMNLQITS
+69 KTLSIEDLMNLEVTS
-84 VSKRGEPV
+84 VSKRGEPL

-97 AVYVITRE
+97 SVYVITRE

-164 SGVPWDVQ
+164 SGVSWDVQ

-214 GSLRVGGGNLEQ
+214 GSLRLGGGNLEQ
-226 RGSVQ
+226 RGSIQ
-231 YGGQAGSAMD
+231 YGGQAGSDLA

-248 FHYGDDLTAAGTNAR
+248 FHYGDDLTAAGMNAQ

-273 RLDWMPAGDLVTLQG
+273 RLDWMPAGDMVTLQG
-288 DLYTGSEDQ
+288 DLYRGSEQ
-297 LQSAAEAVSGHNLL
+297 ELQSADDGVSGHNLL

-335 SIPGVGFDELTT
+335 SIPVVGSDDLNT
-347 YDLDVQHAFTWGNR
+347 YDLDVQHAFTWGSR
-361 QSIVWGGGVRTEDD
+361 QSIVWGGGVRTEED
-375 NFPTVLSSTQLLT
+375 NFSV
-388 FSPQERTLDYS
+388 FSPRERTLNYS

-423 DAYTRGEPLPNARLS
+423 DAYTAGEPLPDARLS

-448 AAVSQAV
+448 VAVSQAV
-455 RAPSRLDRD
+455 RAPSRVDRD
-464 LFEVSGPAVILRGGD
+464 LFEEVGPVVLLRGGD

-492 RSQPT
+492 RAQPS

-507 YNVYSDLRSAQYSPG
+507 YNVYSDLRSVQYSPVTAF
-522 PALPV
+522 PL

-537 DGLEAWGNYQISE
+537 DGLEAWGNYQMNE

-587 VALRSTMTFAR
+587 VALRSTMTFAHN
-598 DGLLYLD
+598 GLLYLD

-625 HLSWAASRAVT
+625 HVSWIASRAVT

-654 TAAPLQLGSTGV
+654 ASAPLQLGATGV
-666 ESGRSIFFEV
+666 ESGRNVFFEV
-676 QSRY
+676 QSRF

>member
-9 LCAKDVS
+9 PCAKDVS
-16 VTLSRATDWHRGG
+16 VRRSRATDWHRPEQRKFGR
-29 QHKVGCGI
+29 GI
-37 ATAAICLCFFIV
+37 AIVAISLCFFIF
-49 AHRSNAAPGDQG
+49 AHRSNAAPGNQDA
-61 DDLSTSSL
+61 DLSTSSL
-69 KTLSIEDLMNLQITS
+69 KSLSIEDLMNIEITS
-84 VSKRGEPV
+84 VSKRGESL

-97 AVYVITRE
+97 AIYVITRE

-129 ITSSSFAITARGFNG
+129 ITSSSFAVTARGFNG

-164 SGVPWDVQ
+164 SGVSWDVQ
-172 DVLPEDIERIE
+172 DVLPENIERIE

-231 YGGQAGSAMD
+231 YGGQAGSAVG

-248 FHYGDDLTAAGTNAR
+248 FHYGDDLTATGTNAR

-273 RLDWMPAGDLVTLQG
+273 RVDWMPAGDLVTLQG
-288 DLYTGSEDQ
+288 DLYTGSEEQFQGAD
-297 LQSAAEAVSGHNLL
+297 ETVSGHNLL
-311 TRWNHAFSEAS
+311 TRWNHAFSESS
-322 SLQVQAYYDYTRT
+322 SLQVQAYYDYSRIK
-335 SIPGVGFDELTT
+335 IPNVGFDELNT
-347 YDLDVQHAFTWGNR
+347 YDLDVQHAFAWGSR

-375 NFPTVLSSTQLLT
+375 NFPV
-388 FSPQERTLDYS
+388 FSPPQRTLDYS

-404 DTISLSRTLKLIV
+404 DTISLSRTLNLIV

-423 DAYTRGEPLPNARLS
+423 DAYTRGELLPDARLS

-455 RAPSRLDRD
+455 RAPSRIDRD
-464 LFEVSGPAVILRGGD
+464 LFEEAGPIVFLRGGD
-479 FQDEKL
+479 FQDERL

-492 RSQPT
+492 RSQLS

-507 YNVYSDLRSAQYSPG
+507 YNVYSELRSVQYSPG
-522 PALPV
+522 PALPI

-537 DGLEAWGNYQISE
+537 DGLEAWGNYQVSE

-566 FDPGSDNIGG
+566 FNPGSDTIGG

-587 VALRSTMTFAR
+587 IALRSTMTFAR

-617 PSYTELNA
+617 PGYTELNA
-625 HLSWAASRAVT
+625 HVGWTVSRAVT

-666 ESGRSIFFEV
+666 ESGRSIFLVV
-676 QSRY
+676 QSRF

>member
-1 MQVTVTPV
+1 M
-9 LCAKDVS
+9 
-16 VTLSRATDWHRGG
+16 TLSRATDGHRGE
-29 QHKVGCGI
+29 QHKVGRSI
-37 ATAAICLCFFIV
+37 ATVAICLGVFIV
-49 AHRSNAAPGDQG
+49 AHRSNAAPGDPG

-69 KTLSIEDLMNLQITS
+69 KSLSIEDLLNIEITS
-84 VSKRGEPV
+84 VSKRGEPL

-164 SGVPWDVQ
+164 SGVSWDVQ
-172 DVLPEDIERIE
+172 DVLPENIERIE

-207 KAGDTQD
+207 KAGDTQG

-231 YGGQAGSAMD
+231 YGGQAGTAVG
-241 YRAYVDS
+241 YRAYGDS
-248 FHYGDDLTAAGTNAR
+248 FHYGDDLTATGANAR
-263 DAWQKSQGGF
+263 DAWRKSQGGF
-273 RLDWMPAGDLVTLQG
+273 RVDWMPAGDLVTLQG
-288 DLYTGSEDQ
+288 DLYTGSEEQ
-297 LQSAAEAVSGHNLL
+297 YQAADEAVSGRNLL
-311 TRWNHAFSEAS
+311 TRWNHAFSQSS

-335 SIPGVGFDELTT
+335 SIPNLGFDELNT
-347 YDLDVQHAFTWGNR
+347 YDLDVQHSFSWGRR

-375 NFPTVLSSTQLLT
+375 NFPIVRSSTQLLF
-388 FSPQERTLDYS
+388 FSPPQRTLNYS

-404 DTISLSRTLKLIV
+404 DTISLGPALNLIV

-423 DAYTRGEPLPNARLS
+423 DAYTRGEPLPDARLS

-464 LFEVSGPAVILRGGD
+464 LFEVQGPVVYIRGGD
-479 FQDEKL
+479 FQDERL

-492 RSQPT
+492 RSQPS

-507 YNVYSDLRSAQYSPG
+507 YNVYSDLRSAEYSPG
-522 PALPV
+522 PALPAT
-527 MFANGMSGDT
+527 FANEMSGNT
-537 DGLEAWGNYQISE
+537 HGLEAWGNYQVSE
-550 WWRMS
+550 WWRIS

-566 FDPGSDNIGG
+566 FDPGSSGIGG

-587 VALRSTMTFAR
+587 LALRSTMTFAR

-625 HLSWAASRAVT
+625 HVSWTVSRAVT
-636 LALTGSNLLHPHH
+636 LALTGSNLVHPHH

-654 TAAPLQLGSTGV
+654 TSAPLQLGPSGV
-666 ESGRSIFFEV
+666 ESGRSLFLEV
-676 QSRY
+676 QSRH

>member
-1 MQVTVTPV
+1 
-9 LCAKDVS
+9 
-16 VTLSRATDWHRGG
+16 VTLSRATDCHRDELR
-29 QHKVGCGI
+29 KVARGI
-37 ATAAICLCFFIV
+37 AIV
-49 AHRSNAAPGDQG
+49 AISLCVLAVAYRSNAAPGNQG
-61 DDLSTSSL
+61 DDLSTNSL
-69 KTLSIEDLMNLQITS
+69 KTLSIEDLMNLEVTS
-84 VSKRGEPV
+84 VSKRGEPL

-129 ITSSSFAITARGFNG
+129 ITSSSFAVTARGFNG
-144 PAASKLLV
+144 TAASKLLV

-164 SGVPWDVQ
+164 SGVSWDVQ

-207 KAGDTQD
+207 KAADTQD

-231 YGGQAGSAMD
+231 YGGHAGSAVD

-248 FHYGDDLTAAGTNAR
+248 FHYGDDLTATGTNAR

-273 RLDWMPAGDLVTLQG
+273 RVDWMPAGDLVTLQG
-288 DLYTGSEDQ
+288 DLYGGSEEGQ
-297 LQSAAEAVSGHNLL
+297 LPSADEAVSGHNLL
-311 TRWNHAFSEAS
+311 TRWNHAFSESS
-322 SLQVQAYYDYTRT
+322 SLQVQAYNDYTRT
-335 SIPGVGFDELTT
+335 MIPNVGFDELNT
-347 YDLDVQHAFTWGNR
+347 YDLDVQHAFAWGSR

-375 NFPTVLSSTQLLT
+375 SFPVFLP
-388 FSPQERTLDYS
+388 PQRTLDYS

-417 GTKYEH
+417 GAKYEH
-423 DAYTRGEPLPNARLS
+423 DAYTHGELLPDARLS

-455 RAPSRLDRD
+455 RAPSRIDRD
-464 LFEVSGPAVILRGGD
+464 LFEEAGPVVLLRGGD
-479 FQDEKL
+479 FQDERL

-492 RSQPT
+492 RSQLS

-507 YNVYSDLRSAQYSPG
+507 YNVYSELRSVQYSPG
-522 PALPV
+522 PALPIL
-527 MFANGMSGDT
+527 FANGMSGDT
-537 DGLEAWGNYQISE
+537 DGLEAWGNYQVSE

-566 FDPGSDNIGG
+566 FNPGSDTIGG

-587 VALRSTMTFAR
+587 IALRSTMTFAR
-598 DGLLYLD
+598 NGSLYLD

-625 HLSWAASRAVT
+625 HVSWIASRAVT
-636 LALTGSNLLHPHH
+636 LALTGSNLIHPHH

-654 TAAPLQLGSTGV
+654 TAAPLQLGATGV
-666 ESGRSIFFEV
+666 ESGRSVFAEV
-676 QSRY
+676 RCNFW

>member
-1 MQVTVTPV
+1 M
-9 LCAKDVS
+9 
-16 VTLSRATDWHRGG
+16 LSRATDGHPGEQPR
-29 QHKVGCGI
+29 VARGI
-37 ATAAICLCFFIV
+37 ATVAVSLCILIV
-49 AHRSNAAPGDQG
+49 AYRSHAAPGDQG
-61 DDLSTSSL
+61 DALSTSSL
-69 KTLSIEDLMNLQITS
+69 KTLSIEDLMNLEVTS
-84 VSKRGEPV
+84 VSKTSEHV
-92 SDAAA
+92 SEAAA
-97 AVYVITRE
+97 AIYVITRE

-129 ITSSSFAITARGFNG
+129 ITSTSFAITARGFNG

-152 LIDGRSVYTPYH
+152 LIDGRSVYTPFH
-164 SGVPWDVQ
+164 SGVSWDIQ
-172 DVLPEDIERIE
+172 DVLPEDIDRIE

-207 KAGDTQD
+207 KAGETQD

-226 RGSVQ
+226 RGSAQ
-231 YGGQAGSAMD
+231 YGGQADGAVA

-248 FHYGDDLTAAGTNAR
+248 FHYGDDVTATGMNAE
-263 DAWQKSQGGF
+263 DAWHKSQGGF
-273 RLDWMPAGDLVTLQG
+273 RLDWTPAGDLVTLQG
-288 DLYTGSEDQ
+288 DLYAGSEGQ
-297 LQSAAEAVSGHNLL
+297 LQAADQAVSGHNLL
-311 TRWNHAFSEAS
+311 TRWTHAFSEAS
-322 SLQVQAYYDYTRT
+322 SLQVQVYYDYTKT
-335 SIPGVGFDELTT
+335 SIPDVGSDVLNT
-347 YDLDVQHAFTWGNR
+347 YDLDVQHAFAWGSR
-361 QSIVWGGGVRTEDD
+361 QSIVWGGGVRTEED
-375 NFPTVLSSTQLLT
+375 NFPI

-417 GTKYEH
+417 GAKYEH

-438 WKVSDSNLLW
+438 WKVSENNLLW

-464 LFEVSGPAVILRGGD
+464 LFEAVGPVVVLRGGD
-479 FQDEKL
+479 FQDEGL

-507 YNVYSDLRSAQYSPG
+507 YNVYRDLRSAEFSPG
-522 PALPV
+522 FELPV

-537 DGLEAWGNYQISE
+537 DGLEAWGNYQMSE

-566 FDPGSDNIGG
+566 FDPGSSGIGG

-587 VALRSTMTFAR
+587 VALRSTMTFTR
-598 DGLLYLD
+598 GGLLYLE
-605 LRHIGALPSPAS
+605 LRHIGALPSPVS

-625 HLSWAASRAVT
+625 HVSWAVSHAIT
-636 LALTGSNLLHPHH
+636 LALTGSNLIHPHH

-654 TAAPLQLGSTGV
+654 TAAPLQLGATGV
-666 ESGRSIFFEV
+666 ESGRSVFFEV
-676 QSRY
+676 QGRF

>member
-1 MQVTVTPV
+1 MTH
-9 LCAKDVS
+9 
-16 VTLSRATDWHRGG
+16 SRATDCDRGG
-29 QHKVGCGI
+29 QHKVARGI
-37 ATAAICLCFFIV
+37 AIVAICLCSSI
-49 AHRSNAAPGDQG
+49 AAYKSNAASGDQG
-61 DDLSTSSL
+61 DALSTNSL
-69 KTLSIEDLMNLQITS
+69 KTLSIEDLMNLEITS
-84 VSKRGEPV
+84 VSKRGEPL

-97 AVYVITRE
+97 AIYVITRA

-110 GARSLP
+110 GARTLP

-129 ITSSSFAITARGFNG
+129 ITSNSFAITARGFNG

-164 SGVPWDVQ
+164 SGVSWDVQ

-202 NIITR
+202 NITTR
-207 KAGDTQD
+207 KAAETLD

-231 YGGQAGSAMD
+231 YGAQVGSD
-241 YRAYVDS
+241 VTYRAYVDS
-248 FHYGDDLTAAGTNAR
+248 FHYGDDLTATGANAQ
-263 DAWQKSQGGF
+263 DAWHKSQGGF

-288 DLYTGSEDQ
+288 DLYTGSETEFG
-297 LQSAAEAVSGHNLL
+297 SADERVSGHNLL
-311 TRWNHAFSEAS
+311 TRWNHSFSDAS
-322 SLQVQAYYDYTRT
+322 TLQVQAYYDYSKTE
-335 SIPGVGFDELTT
+335 IPNVGFDELNT
-347 YDLDVQHAFTWGNR
+347 YDLDVQHAFAWGSR
-361 QSIVWGGGVRTEDD
+361 QSIVWGGGVRTEQD
-375 NFPTVLSSTQLLT
+375 NFPTMLSGTQLLL
-388 FSPQERTLDYS
+388 FLPQQRTLDYS

-417 GTKYEH
+417 GAKYER

-438 WKVSDSNLLW
+438 WKASDNNLLW
-448 AAVSQAV
+448 AAVSRAV

-464 LFEVSGPAVILRGGD
+464 LFEESGPVVVIRGGN
-479 FQDEKL
+479 FQDERL

-492 RSQPT
+492 RSQPS

-507 YNVYSDLRSAQYSPG
+507 YNVYNDLRSAEYSPG
-522 PALPV
+522 PALPA
-527 MFANGMSGDT
+527 MFANGMSGNT
-537 DGLEAWGNYQISE
+537 DGLEAWGNYQVSE

-566 FDPGSDNIGG
+566 YSPSSSAIGG

-598 DGLLYLD
+598 GWLAYLD

-625 HLSWAASRAVT
+625 HVSWTQSRALT
-636 LALTGSNLLHPHH
+636 WALTGSNLVHPHH

-654 TAAPLQLGSTGV
+654 TAAPLQLGATGV
-666 ESGRSIFFEV
+666 EAGRSVFFEL
-676 QSRY
+676 QSRF

>member
-9 LCAKDVS
+9 PCAKDVS
-16 VTLSRATDWHRGG
+16 VTLSRATDWHPGE
-29 QHKVGCGI
+29 QNKVARGI
-37 ATAAICLCFFIV
+37 ATVAISLCICIV
-49 AHRSNAAPGDQG
+49 AYRSNAAPGDPG

-97 AVYVITRE
+97 AIYVITRE

-152 LIDGRSVYTPYH
+152 LIDGRTVYTPYH
-164 SGVPWDVQ
+164 SGVSWDVQ

-207 KAGDTQD
+207 KAGDTQG

-231 YGGQAGSAMD
+231 YGGQAGSAVD
-241 YRAYVDS
+241 YRAYADS
-248 FHYGDDLTAAGTNAR
+248 FHYGDDLTATGANAR

-273 RLDWMPAGDLVTLQG
+273 RVDWMPAGDLVTLQG
-288 DLYTGSEDQ
+288 DLYTGSEDE
-297 LQSAAEAVSGHNLL
+297 LQSADEAVSGHNLL

-335 SIPGVGFDELTT
+335 SIPDVGFDELNT

-361 QSIVWGGGVRTEDD
+361 QSIVWGGGVRTEKD

-423 DAYTRGEPLPNARLS
+423 DAYTRGEPLPNARFS

-464 LFEVSGPAVILRGGD
+464 LSEVSGPVVYIRGGD

-522 PALPV
+522 PALPA
-527 MFANGMSGDT
+527 MFANGMSGNT
-537 DGLEAWGNYQISE
+537 YGLEAWGNYQMSE

-625 HLSWAASRAVT
+625 HLSWAVSRAVT

-666 ESGRSIFFEV
+666 ESGRSIFLEV

>member
-1 MQVTVTPV
+1 MTH
-9 LCAKDVS
+9 
-16 VTLSRATDWHRGG
+16 SRATDCDHGG
-29 QHKVGCGI
+29 QRKVARGI
-37 ATAAICLCFFIV
+37 ATVAACLYISL
-49 AHRSNAAPGDQG
+49 AAYRSNAAPGDQG
-61 DDLSTSSL
+61 DALSTNSL
-69 KTLSIEDLMNLQITS
+69 KTLSIEDLMNLEITS
-84 VSKRGEPV
+84 VSKRGEPL

-97 AVYVITRE
+97 AIYVITRE

-110 GARSLP
+110 GARTLP

-129 ITSSSFAITARGFNG
+129 ITSNSFAITARGFNG
-144 PAASKLLV
+144 SAASKLLV

-164 SGVPWDVQ
+164 SGVSWDVQ

-202 NIITR
+202 NITTR
-207 KAGDTQD
+207 KAAETQD
-214 GSLRVGGGNLEQ
+214 GTLRVGGGNLEQ

-231 YGGQAGSAMD
+231 YGAQAGSDVA

-248 FHYGDDLTAAGTNAR
+248 FHYGDDLTATGMNAQ
-263 DAWQKSQGGF
+263 DAWHKSQGGF

-288 DLYTGSEDQ
+288 DLYTGSETE
-297 LQSAAEAVSGHNLL
+297 LGSADERVSGHNLL
-311 TRWNHAFSEAS
+311 TRWNHSFSDAS
-322 SLQVQAYYDYTRT
+322 TLQVQAYYDYSKTE
-335 SIPGVGFDELTT
+335 IPNVGFDELNT
-347 YDLDVQHAFTWGNR
+347 YDLDVQHAFAWGSR
-361 QSIVWGGGVRTEDD
+361 QSIVWGGGVRTEQD
-375 NFPTVLSSTQLLT
+375 NFPTMLSGTQLLL
-388 FSPQERTLDYS
+388 FLPQQRTLDYS

-417 GTKYEH
+417 GAKYER

-438 WKVSDSNLLW
+438 WKASDNNLLW
-448 AAVSQAV
+448 AAVSRAV

-464 LFEVSGPAVILRGGD
+464 LFEESGPVVVIRGGN
-479 FQDEKL
+479 FQDERL

-492 RSQPT
+492 RSQPS

-507 YNVYSDLRSAQYSPG
+507 YNVYNDLRSAEYSPG

-527 MFANGMSGDT
+527 MFANGMSGNT
-537 DGLEAWGNYQISE
+537 DGLEAWGNYQMSE

-566 FDPGSDNIGG
+566 YSPGSSAIGG

-587 VALRSTMTFAR
+587 IALRSTMTFAR
-598 DGLLYLD
+598 GWLAYLD

-625 HLSWAASRAVT
+625 HVSWTQSRALT
-636 LALTGSNLLHPHH
+636 WALTGSNLVHPHH

-654 TAAPLQLGSTGV
+654 TAAPLQLGATGV
-666 ESGRSIFFEV
+666 ETGRSVFFEL
-676 QSRY
+676 QSRF

>member
-1 MQVTVTPV
+1 M
-9 LCAKDVS
+9 
-16 VTLSRATDWHRGG
+16 TLSRATDWHRGE
-29 QHKVGCGI
+29 QHRIAGGI
-37 ATAAICLCFFIV
+37 VAVTISLCSFIV
-49 AHRSNAAPGDQG
+49 AHRSNAAPVDQRDG
-61 DDLSTSSL
+61 LSTNSL
-69 KTLSIEDLMNLQITS
+69 KTLSIEDLMNTEITS
-84 VSKRGEPV
+84 VSKRGEPL

-110 GARSLP
+110 GARSLA

-129 ITSSSFAITARGFNG
+129 ITSSSFAVTARGFNG
-144 PAASKLLV
+144 TAASKLLV

-164 SGVPWDVQ
+164 SGVSWDVQ

-207 KAGDTQD
+207 KARDTQD
-214 GSLRVGGGNLEQ
+214 GSLRVGAGNLEQ

-231 YGGQAGSAMD
+231 YGGQAGSAVD

-248 FHYGDDLTAAGTNAR
+248 FHYGDDLTATGTNAR

-273 RLDWMPAGDLVTLQG
+273 RVDWMPAGDLVTLQG
-288 DLYTGSEDQ
+288 DLYGGSEEGQ
-297 LQSAAEAVSGHNLL
+297 LPSADETVSGHNLL
-311 TRWNHAFSEAS
+311 TRWNHTFSHSS
-322 SLQVQAYYDYTRT
+322 SLQVQAYNDNTRT
-335 SIPGVGFDELTT
+335 MIPNAGIDELNT
-347 YDLDVQHAFTWGNR
+347 YDLDVQHAFAWGSR
-361 QSIVWGGGVRTEDD
+361 QSIVWGGGVRSEDD
-375 NFPTVLSSTQLLT
+375 NFPVFLP
-388 FSPQERTLDYS
+388 PQRTLDYS

-404 DTISLSRTLKLIV
+404 DTISLSRTLNLIV

-423 DAYTRGEPLPNARLS
+423 DAYTRGELLPDARLS
-438 WKVSDSNLLW
+438 WKVTDSNLLW

-455 RAPSRLDRD
+455 RAPSRIDRD
-464 LFEVSGPAVILRGGD
+464 LFEEVGSVVFLRGGD
-479 FQDEKL
+479 FQDERL

-492 RSQPT
+492 RSQLS

-507 YNVYSDLRSAQYSPG
+507 YNVYSELRSVQYSPG
-522 PALPV
+522 PTLPIL
-527 MFANGMSGDT
+527 FANGMSGDT
-537 DGLEAWGNYQISE
+537 DGLEAWGNNQVSE

-566 FDPGSDNIGG
+566 FNPGSDNIGG

-587 VALRSTMTFAR
+587 IALRSTMTFAR
-598 DGLLYLD
+598 SGLFYLD
-605 LRHIGALPSPAS
+605 LRHIGALPNPAS
-617 PSYTELNA
+617 PSYTELNG
-625 HLSWAASRAVT
+625 HVSWAASRAMT
-636 LALTGSNLLHPHH
+636 LSLTGSNLLHPHH

-654 TAAPLQLGSTGV
+654 TSQPLQLGSTGV
-666 ESGRSIFFEV
+666 ESGRSVFFEV
-676 QSRY
+676 QSHF